1 MEKEHLKKCPFC
13 GFQGYI
19 KTVPNIDEDK
29 EELFMTFCPN
39 SDCPV
44 QPSVEG
50 ETVDEVYKAWNTRT
64 RPDPAEVVELVDKL
78 ITAAMM
84 WSVTTQTSRR
94 IAMDKARADLLKA
107 IGGE

>member
-64 RPDPAEVVELVDKL
+64 RPDPAEVERLVDNVIRLRDNGLSYKL
-78 ITAAMM
+78 SLDYKQLMTY
-84 WSVTTQTSRR
+84 
-94 IAMDKARADLLKA
+94 L